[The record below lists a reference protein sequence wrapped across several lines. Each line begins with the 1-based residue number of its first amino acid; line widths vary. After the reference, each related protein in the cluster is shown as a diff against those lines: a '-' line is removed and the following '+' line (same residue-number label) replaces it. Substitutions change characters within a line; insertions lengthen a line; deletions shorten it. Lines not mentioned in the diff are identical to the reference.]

1 MAAHWPAIIIFFIGA
16 YLVGSIS
23 SAVVV
28 CKLLGYPDPR
38 DVGSG
43 NPGATNV
50 LRVAGKPAAAL
61 TFAGDLLKGVVPVL
75 LARLVG
81 FDPMITA
88 ITGILAV
95 TGHLFPIFFQF
106 RGGKGIATAFGL
118 VFVLSWLSG
127 IITGLVWLA
136 VFLIAR
142 ISSLASILAFIAM
155 PFAIYWLA
163 PAIVWPMAGLT
174 LILLARHHA
183 NIRRLLT
190 GQEASFKKNNAG

>member
-1 MAAHWPAIIIFFIGA
+1 MAAHWPAIVIFFIGA
-16 YLVGSIS
+16 YLAGSIS

-61 TFAGDLLKGVVPVL
+61 TFAGDLLKGVIPVL

-81 FDPMITA
+81 FDPIIVA

-95 TGHLFPIFFQF
+95 TGHLFPVFFQF

-118 VFVLSWLSG
+118 IFVLSWLSG
-127 IITGLVWLA
+127 IITGLVWLV
-136 VFLIAR
+136 VFLLSR
-142 ISSLASILAFIAM
+142 ISSLASILAFIVM
-155 PFAIYWLA
+155 PVAVYWLA
-163 PAIVWPMAGLT
+163 PAIVWPMAVLT

-190 GQEASFKKNNAG
+190 GQEASFKKNGTN